1 MYEQLYI
8 DSEICIICLENI
20 EVNTKFTNKICDS
33 CDITVHKDCLNRWF
47 KEKNKKICP
56 ICLYDIDNINDNF
69 LSNNYVSLTI
79 FKYSIFT
86 LILICIYMFIT
97 RK

>member
-33 CDITVHKDCLNRWF
+33 CDIIVHKDCLNRWF
-47 KEKNKKICP
+47 KE
-56 ICLYDIDNINDNF
+56 
-69 LSNNYVSLTI
+69 SS
-79 FKYSIFT
+79 
-86 LILICIYMFIT
+86 
-97 RK
+97 